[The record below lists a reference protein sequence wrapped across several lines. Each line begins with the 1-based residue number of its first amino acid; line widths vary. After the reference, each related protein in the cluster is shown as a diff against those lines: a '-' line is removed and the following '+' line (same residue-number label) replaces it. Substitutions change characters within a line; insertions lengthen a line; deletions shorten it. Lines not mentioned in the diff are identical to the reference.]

1 MINRRNFLTLATLSV
16 LFPLSVRAQSAEKA
30 EAFVKSTGDRLVAVV
45 NGPGSISAKR
55 AAMAQII
62 NSDVDVEG
70 IARFCLGRYWKQATP
85 EQQKQYLVLFH
96 EVLVTNITAK
106 LGEYQGVTFTMGR
119 SRPQEEEAVVSTTVV
134 RPNNPPTAVDWII
147 VSMLE
152 QKAGQPVKVVKPKFT
167 YDDLA
172 TADDNMRATAVDWI
186 IANPS
191 AAPKIIDVVAEGTSL
206 RLTHRQDYGSYLQHN
221 NGNVDAL
228 IAAMKNQVSQSG

>member
-1 MINRRNFLTLATLSV
+1 MINRRNFLTLVTLSV

-30 EAFVKSTGDRLVAVV
+30 AAFVKSTGDRLVAVV

-85 EQQKQYLVLFH
+85 EQQKKYLVLFH

-147 VSMLE
+147 
-152 QKAGQPVKVVKPKFT
+152 
-167 YDDLA
+167 
-172 TADDNMRATAVDWI
+172 
-186 IANPS
+186 ANPS
-191 AAPKIIDVVAEGTSL
+191 GAAKIIDVVAEGTSL
-206 RLTHRQDYGSYLQHN
+206 RLTQRQDYGSYLQHN